1 MTYIYQDNVLIGP
14 VTMEKPVRFG
24 YKTRHMAANDVL
36 FDYNLK
42 WSAYH
47 DHLNTLPRYPV
58 QGEHNWINGQE
69 VGEGEFRIEVN
80 PNLEV
85 EFAIPIHKET
95 KPEQGESEREG
106 LIKIRNYF
114 GEHDKTPFEHWAY
127 NFLNKL
133 LTTNQ

>member
-1 MTYIYQDNVLIGP
+1 MTYIYQDSFLIGP
-14 VTMEKPVRFG
+14 KNDNCPDFRDYDQG
-24 YKTRHMAANDVL
+24 IHYKNALVEYL
-36 FDYNLK
+36 
-42 WSAYH
+42 S
-47 DHLNTLPRYPV
+47 TLPRYPV
-58 QGEHNWINGQE
+58 QGQHSWINGQE

-95 KPEQGESEREG
+95 NPEQSDSEREG

-114 GEHDKTPFEHWAY
+114 GEHDKTTFEHWAY